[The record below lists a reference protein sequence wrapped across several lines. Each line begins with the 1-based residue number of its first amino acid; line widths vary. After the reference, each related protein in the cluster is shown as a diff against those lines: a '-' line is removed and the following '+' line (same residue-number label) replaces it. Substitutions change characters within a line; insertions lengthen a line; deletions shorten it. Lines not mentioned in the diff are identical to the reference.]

1 MSEKMFTSKTAE
13 VKSLIAAF
21 MGQVQ
26 EEAERKDIVE
36 YVQTHIENGVTDG
49 VIAGAIKM
57 MTADG
62 EIYPVRRG
70 CYVKGVGKAKST
82 TFEKI
87 YNVCRRFQL
96 DLDRACTFNMLEL
109 TDTEKSI
116 YPQVQELSEQLRDE
130 VRTSTYALEALVE
143 MLREREQSRS
153 VDVPAAQLEPNPTEC
168 EDAGVAEGQAVLPE
182 ICLPEPD
189 ADKLAIEL
197 VDGHSESSGIEESPS
212 EPTEEQPVMGDEP
225 FESTEEQPESE
236 TDYLEPSETSLESE
250 PSSKRRGR
258 RSKKN

>member
-26 EEAERKDIVE
+26 EEVERKDIVE
-36 YVQTHIENGVTDG
+36 YVQTHIDNGVTDG

-109 TDTEKSI
+109 TDAEKSI

-143 MLREREQSRS
+143 MLRERE
-153 VDVPAAQLEPNPTEC
+153 LEPNPTEC

-182 ICLPEPD
+182 IGLPEPD
-189 ADKLAIEL
+189 ADKLEIEL
-197 VDGHSESSGIEESPS
+197 VDGHSESSGVEESPS
-212 EPTEEQPVMGDEP
+212 EPTEEQTVTGDEP
-225 FESTEEQPESE
+225 FESTGEQPEPEGDS
-236 TDYLEPSETSLESE
+236 LEPSETSLESE

>member
-36 YVQTHIENGVTDG
+36 YVQTHIDNGVTDG

-109 TDTEKSI
+109 TDAEKSI

-143 MLREREQSRS
+143 MLRERE
-153 VDVPAAQLEPNPTEC
+153 LEPNSTEC
-168 EDAGVAEGQAVLPE
+168 EDAGIAEGQVALPE
-182 ICLPEPD
+182 IGLLEPD
-189 ADKLAIEL
+189 ADKLEVEL
-197 VDGHSESSGIEESPS
+197 VEGHSESSGIEESPS

-225 FESTEEQPESE
+225 FESPEEQPESE
-236 TDYLEPSETSLESE
+236 TDHLEPSETSLESE

>member
-36 YVQTHIENGVTDG
+36 YVQTHIDNGVTDG

-109 TDTEKSI
+109 TDAEKSI

-143 MLREREQSRS
+143 MLRERE
-153 VDVPAAQLEPNPTEC
+153 LEPNLTEC
-168 EDAGVAEGQAVLPE
+168 EDAGIAEGQAVLPE
-182 ICLPEPD
+182 IGLPEPD
-189 ADKLAIEL
+189 ADKLEIEL

-212 EPTEEQPVMGDEP
+212 ELTEEQPVTGDEP
-225 FESTEEQPESE
+225 FESTEEQPEPEGDS
-236 TDYLEPSETSLESE
+236 LEPSETSLVSE
-250 PSSKRRGR
+250 PSGKRRGR

>member
-109 TDTEKSI
+109 TDAEKSI

-143 MLREREQSRS
+143 MLRERE
-153 VDVPAAQLEPNPTEC
+153 LEPNSTEC
-168 EDAGVAEGQAVLPE
+168 EDAGIAEGQVALPE
-182 ICLPEPD
+182 IGLPEPD
-189 ADKLAIEL
+189 ADRQLGEPEN
-197 VDGHSESSGIEESPS
+197 VDSESSGIEESPS

-236 TDYLEPSETSLESE
+236 TDYLESSETSLESE
-250 PSSKRRGR
+250 PSGKRRGR

>member
-36 YVQTHIENGVTDG
+36 YVQTHIDNGVTDG

-70 CYVKGVGKAKST
+70 CYVKGVGKVKST

-109 TDTEKSI
+109 TDAEKSI

-143 MLREREQSRS
+143 MLRERE
-153 VDVPAAQLEPNPTEC
+153 LEPNLTEC
-168 EDAGVAEGQAVLPE
+168 EDAGIIEGQAVLSE
-182 ICLPEPD
+182 IGLLEPD
-189 ADKLAIEL
+189 ADKLEVEL
-197 VDGHSESSGIEESPS
+197 VEGHSESSGIEESPS
-212 EPTEEQPVMGDEP
+212 EWTEEQTVTGDEP
-225 FESTEEQPESE
+225 FESTEEQPEPE
-236 TDYLEPSETSLESE
+236 GDGLEPSETSLVSE
-250 PSSKRRGR
+250 PSGKRRGH

>member
-109 TDTEKSI
+109 TDAEKSI

-143 MLREREQSRS
+143 MLRERE
-153 VDVPAAQLEPNPTEC
+153 LEPNLTEC
-168 EDAGVAEGQAVLPE
+168 EDAGIAEGQAVLPE
-182 ICLPEPD
+182 IGLPEPD

-212 EPTEEQPVMGDEP
+212 ELTEEQPVMGDES

-236 TDYLEPSETSLESE
+236 TDHLEPSETSLESE
-250 PSSKRRGR
+250 PFSKRRGR

>member
-109 TDTEKSI
+109 TDAEKSI

-143 MLREREQSRS
+143 MLRERE
-153 VDVPAAQLEPNPTEC
+153 LEPNLTEC
-168 EDAGVAEGQAVLPE
+168 EDAGIAEGQAVLPE
-182 ICLPEPD
+182 IGLPEPD

-236 TDYLEPSETSLESE
+236 TDHLEPSETSLESE

>member
-109 TDTEKSI
+109 TDAEKSI

-143 MLREREQSRS
+143 MLRERE
-153 VDVPAAQLEPNPTEC
+153 LEPNLTEC
-168 EDAGVAEGQAVLPE
+168 EDAGIAEGQAVLPE
-182 ICLPEPD
+182 IGLPESD

-212 EPTEEQPVMGDEP
+212 EPTEEQTVTGDEP
-225 FESTEEQPESE
+225 FESTGEQPEPEGDS
-236 TDYLEPSETSLESE
+236 LEPSETSLVSE
-250 PSSKRRGR
+250 PSGKRRGR

>member
-36 YVQTHIENGVTDG
+36 YVQTHIDNGVTDG

-70 CYVKGVGKAKST
+70 CYVKGVGKVKST

-109 TDTEKSI
+109 TDAEKSI

-143 MLREREQSRS
+143 MLRERE
-153 VDVPAAQLEPNPTEC
+153 LEPNLTEC
-168 EDAGVAEGQAVLPE
+168 EDAGIIEGQAVLPE
-182 ICLPEPD
+182 IGLLEPD
-189 ADKLAIEL
+189 ADKLE
-197 VDGHSESSGIEESPS
+197 VEFVEGHSESSGIEESPS
-212 EPTEEQPVMGDEP
+212 EWTEEQTVTGDEP
-225 FESTEEQPESE
+225 FESTEEQPEPE
-236 TDYLEPSETSLESE
+236 GDGLEPSETSLVSE
-250 PSSKRRGR
+250 PSGKRRGR

>member
-109 TDTEKSI
+109 TDAEKSI

-143 MLREREQSRS
+143 MLRERE
-153 VDVPAAQLEPNPTEC
+153 LEPNLTEC
-168 EDAGVAEGQAVLPE
+168 EDAGVAEGQAALPE
-182 ICLPEPD
+182 IGLPESD
-189 ADKLAIEL
+189 ADRQLGKPENG
-197 VDGHSESSGIEESPS
+197 DSESSGIEESPS
-212 EPTEEQPVMGDEP
+212 ELTEEQPVMGDEP
-225 FESTEEQPESE
+225 FESTEEQPEPE
-236 TDYLEPSETSLESE
+236 TDHLEPSETSLESE
-250 PSSKRRGR
+250 PFSKRRGR

>member
-26 EEAERKDIVE
+26 EEVERKDIVE
-36 YVQTHIENGVTDG
+36 YVQTHIDNGVTDG

-109 TDTEKSI
+109 TDAEKSI

-143 MLREREQSRS
+143 MLRERE
-153 VDVPAAQLEPNPTEC
+153 LEPNSTEC
-168 EDAGVAEGQAVLPE
+168 EDAGIAEGQVALPE
-182 ICLPEPD
+182 IGLPEPD
-189 ADKLAIEL
+189 ADRQLGEPEN
-197 VDGHSESSGIEESPS
+197 VDSESSGIEESPS

-225 FESTEEQPESE
+225 FESTGEQPESE
-236 TDYLEPSETSLESE
+236 TDHLEPSETSLVSE
-250 PSSKRRGR
+250 PSGKRRGR

>member
-36 YVQTHIENGVTDG
+36 YVQTHIDNGVTDG

-109 TDTEKSI
+109 TDVEKSI

-143 MLREREQSRS
+143 MLRERE
-153 VDVPAAQLEPNPTEC
+153 LEPNLTEC
-168 EDAGVAEGQAVLPE
+168 EDAGVAEGQVVLPE
-182 ICLPEPD
+182 IGLPEPD
-189 ADKLAIEL
+189 ADKLEIEL
-197 VDGHSESSGIEESPS
+197 VDGHSEASGVEESPS
-212 EPTEEQPVMGDEP
+212 EPTEEQPVMGDAP
-225 FESTEEQPESE
+225 FESIEEQPESE
-236 TDYLEPSETSLESE
+236 TDHLEPSETSLESE

>member
-13 VKSLIAAF
+13 VRSLIAAF

-26 EEAERKDIVE
+26 EEVERKDIVE
-36 YVQTHIENGVTDG
+36 YVQTHIDNGVTDG

-109 TDTEKSI
+109 TDAEKSI

-130 VRTSTYALEALVE
+130 VRTSAYALEALVE
-143 MLREREQSRS
+143 MLRERESNPS
-153 VDVPAAQLEPNPTEC
+153 VDVPAVQLEPNPTEC
-168 EDAGVAEGQAVLPE
+168 EE
-182 ICLPEPD
+182 IGLPEPD
-189 ADKLAIEL
+189 ADKLEIEL
-197 VDGHSESSGIEESPS
+197 VDGHSESSGVEESPS

-225 FESTEEQPESE
+225 FESTEEQPEPE
-236 TDYLEPSETSLESE
+236 TDHLEPSETSLVSE
-250 PSSKRRGR
+250 PSGRRRGR

>member
-26 EEAERKDIVE
+26 EEVERKDIVE
-36 YVQTHIENGVTDG
+36 YVQTHIDNGVTDG

-62 EIYPVRRG
+62 EIYPVRHG
-70 CYVKGVGKAKST
+70 CHVKGVGKAKST

-109 TDTEKSI
+109 TDAEKSI

-143 MLREREQSRS
+143 MLREREQNPS
-153 VDVPAAQLEPNPTEC
+153 VNISAVQLEPNLTEC
-168 EDAGVAEGQAVLPE
+168 EDAGIAEGQVVLPE
-182 ICLPEPD
+182 VCLPEPD
-189 ADKLAIEL
+189 ADRQLGEPEN
-197 VDGHSESSGIEESPS
+197 VDSESSGIEESPS
-212 EPTEEQPVMGDEP
+212 EPTEEQP
-225 FESTEEQPESE
+225 ESE
-236 TDYLEPSETSLESE
+236 TDHLEPSETSLESE
-250 PSSKRRGR
+250 PSGKRRGR

>member
-36 YVQTHIENGVTDG
+36 YVQTHIDNGVTDG

-109 TDTEKSI
+109 TDAEKSI

-143 MLREREQSRS
+143 MLRERE
-153 VDVPAAQLEPNPTEC
+153 LEPNLTEC
-168 EDAGVAEGQAVLPE
+168 EDAGIIEGQAVLPE
-182 ICLPEPD
+182 IGLLEPD
-189 ADKLAIEL
+189 ADKLE
-197 VDGHSESSGIEESPS
+197 VEFVEGHSESSGIEESPS
-212 EPTEEQPVMGDEP
+212 EWTEEQTVTGDEP
-225 FESTEEQPESE
+225 FESTEEQPEPE
-236 TDYLEPSETSLESE
+236 GDGLEPSETSLVSE
-250 PSSKRRGR
+250 PSGKRRGR

>member
-1 MSEKMFTSKTAE
+1 MRENMFTSKTAE
-13 VKSLIAAF
+13 VKSLITEF

-36 YVQTHIENGVTDG
+36 YVQTHIDNGVTDG

-109 TDTEKSI
+109 TDAEKSI

-143 MLREREQSRS
+143 MLRERE
-153 VDVPAAQLEPNPTEC
+153 LEPNPTEC

-182 ICLPEPD
+182 IGLPEPD
-189 ADKLAIEL
+189 ADKLEIEL
-197 VDGHSESSGIEESPS
+197 VDGHSESSGVEESPS
-212 EPTEEQPVMGDEP
+212 EPTEEQTVTGDEP
-225 FESTEEQPESE
+225 FESTGEQPEPEGDS
-236 TDYLEPSETSLESE
+236 LEPSETSLESE

>member
-109 TDTEKSI
+109 TDAEKSI

-143 MLREREQSRS
+143 MLRERE
-153 VDVPAAQLEPNPTEC
+153 LEPNLTEC
-168 EDAGVAEGQAVLPE
+168 EDAGVAEGQVVLPE
-182 ICLPEPD
+182 IGLPEPD
-189 ADKLAIEL
+189 ADKLEIEH

-236 TDYLEPSETSLESE
+236 ADHLEPSETSLESE

>member
-26 EEAERKDIVE
+26 EEVERKDIVE

-109 TDTEKSI
+109 TDAEKSI

-143 MLREREQSRS
+143 ILRECE
-153 VDVPAAQLEPNPTEC
+153 LEPNPTEC
-168 EDAGVAEGQAVLPE
+168 EDAGIAEGQVVLPE
-182 ICLPEPD
+182 IGLPEPD

-212 EPTEEQPVMGDEP
+212 ELTEEQPVMGDEP
-225 FESTEEQPESE
+225 FESTGEQPESE
-236 TDYLEPSETSLESE
+236 TDHLEPSETSLVSE
-250 PSSKRRGR
+250 PSGRRRGR

>member
-109 TDTEKSI
+109 TDVEKSI

-143 MLREREQSRS
+143 MLREREQNPS
-153 VDVPAAQLEPNPTEC
+153 VDVPAVQLEPNPTEC
-168 EDAGVAEGQAVLPE
+168 EDAGVAEGQVVLPE

-225 FESTEEQPESE
+225 FESTEQQPESE

-250 PSSKRRGR
+250 PSGKRRGR

>member
-109 TDTEKSI
+109 TDAEKSI

-143 MLREREQSRS
+143 MLRERE
-153 VDVPAAQLEPNPTEC
+153 LEPNSTEC
-168 EDAGVAEGQAVLPE
+168 EDAGIAEGQVALPE
-182 ICLPEPD
+182 IGLPEPD
-189 ADKLAIEL
+189 ADRQLGEPEN
-197 VDGHSESSGIEESPS
+197 VDSESSGIEESPS

-236 TDYLEPSETSLESE
+236 TDHLEPSETSLESE

>member
-70 CYVKGVGKAKST
+70 CYVKGVGKVKST

-109 TDTEKSI
+109 TDAEKSI

-143 MLREREQSRS
+143 MLRERE
-153 VDVPAAQLEPNPTEC
+153 LEPNLTEC
-168 EDAGVAEGQAVLPE
+168 EDAGIIEGQAVLPE
-182 ICLPEPD
+182 IGLLEPD
-189 ADKLAIEL
+189 ADKLEVEL
-197 VDGHSESSGIEESPS
+197 VEGHSESSGIEESPS
-212 EPTEEQPVMGDEP
+212 EWTEEQTVTGDEP
-225 FESTEEQPESE
+225 FESTEEQPEPE
-236 TDYLEPSETSLESE
+236 GDGLEPSETSLVSE
-250 PSSKRRGR
+250 PSGKRRGH

>member
-36 YVQTHIENGVTDG
+36 YVQTHIDNGVTDG

-109 TDTEKSI
+109 TDAEKSI

-143 MLREREQSRS
+143 MLRERE
-153 VDVPAAQLEPNPTEC
+153 LEPNSTEC
-168 EDAGVAEGQAVLPE
+168 EDAGIAEGQVALPE
-182 ICLPEPD
+182 IGLPEPD
-189 ADKLAIEL
+189 ADRQLGEPEN
-197 VDGHSESSGIEESPS
+197 VDSESSGIEESPS

-250 PSSKRRGR
+250 PSGKRRGR

>member
-13 VKSLIAAF
+13 VRSLIAAF

-26 EEAERKDIVE
+26 EEVERKDIVE
-36 YVQTHIENGVTDG
+36 YVQTHIDNGVTDG

-109 TDTEKSI
+109 TDAEKSI

-143 MLREREQSRS
+143 MLRERE
-153 VDVPAAQLEPNPTEC
+153 LEPNLTEC
-168 EDAGVAEGQAVLPE
+168 EDAGIAEGQAVLPE
-182 ICLPEPD
+182 IGLPEPD

-212 EPTEEQPVMGDEP
+212 ELTEEQPVMGDEP
-225 FESTEEQPESE
+225 FESTEEQSESE
-236 TDYLEPSETSLESE
+236 TDHLEPSETSLESE
-250 PSSKRRGR
+250 PFSKRRGR

>member
-1 MSEKMFTSKTAE
+1 MRENMFTSKTAE

-26 EEAERKDIVE
+26 EEVERKDIVE
-36 YVQTHIENGVTDG
+36 YVQTHIDNGVTDG

-109 TDTEKSI
+109 TDAEKSI

-143 MLREREQSRS
+143 ILRERE
-153 VDVPAAQLEPNPTEC
+153 LEPNPTEC
-168 EDAGVAEGQAVLPE
+168 EDAGIAEGQAVLPE
-182 ICLPEPD
+182 VCLPEPD

-212 EPTEEQPVMGDEP
+212 ELTEEQPVMGDEP

-236 TDYLEPSETSLESE
+236 TDHLEPSETSLESE
-250 PSSKRRGR
+250 PFSKRRGR

>member
-1 MSEKMFTSKTAE
+1 MRENMFTSKTAE

-36 YVQTHIENGVTDG
+36 YVQTHIDNGVTDG

-109 TDTEKSI
+109 TDAEKSI

-143 MLREREQSRS
+143 MLRERE
-153 VDVPAAQLEPNPTEC
+153 LEQNPTEC
-168 EDAGVAEGQAVLPE
+168 EDASIAEGQAVLPE
-182 ICLPEPD
+182 IGLPEPD

-197 VDGHSESSGIEESPS
+197 VDGHSESSGSEESPS
-212 EPTEEQPVMGDEP
+212 ELTEEQPVMGDEP

-236 TDYLEPSETSLESE
+236 TDHLEPSETSLESE
-250 PSSKRRGR
+250 PFSKRRGR

>member
-36 YVQTHIENGVTDG
+36 YVQTHIDNGVTDG

-70 CYVKGVGKAKST
+70 CYVKGVGKVKST

-109 TDTEKSI
+109 TDAEKSI

-143 MLREREQSRS
+143 MLRERE
-153 VDVPAAQLEPNPTEC
+153 LEPNLTEC
-168 EDAGVAEGQAVLPE
+168 EDAGIIEGQAVLPE
-182 ICLPEPD
+182 IGLLEPD
-189 ADKLAIEL
+189 ADKLEVEL
-197 VDGHSESSGIEESPS
+197 VEGHSESSGIEESPS
-212 EPTEEQPVMGDEP
+212 EWTEEQTVTGDEP

-236 TDYLEPSETSLESE
+236 TDHLEPSETSLVSE
-250 PSSKRRGR
+250 PSGKRRGR

>member
-13 VKSLIAAF
+13 VRSLIAAF

-36 YVQTHIENGVTDG
+36 YVQTHIDNGVTDG

-109 TDTEKSI
+109 TDAEKSI

-143 MLREREQSRS
+143 MLRERE
-153 VDVPAAQLEPNPTEC
+153 LEPNPTEC
-168 EDAGVAEGQAVLPE
+168 EDAGVAEGQVVLPE
-182 ICLPEPD
+182 IGLPEPD
-189 ADKLAIEL
+189 EDRQLGEPEN
-197 VDGHSESSGIEESPS
+197 VDSESSGIEESPS

-225 FESTEEQPESE
+225 FESTEEQSESE
-236 TDYLEPSETSLESE
+236 TDHLEPSETSLESE
-250 PSSKRRGR
+250 PFSKRRGR

>member
-1 MSEKMFTSKTAE
+1 MRENMFTSKTAE
-13 VKSLIAAF
+13 VRSLITEF

-26 EEAERKDIVE
+26 EEVERKDIIE

-109 TDTEKSI
+109 TDAEKSI

-143 MLREREQSRS
+143 MIQEREQKPSAN
-153 VDVPAAQLEPNPTEC
+153 VPAVQLEQNPTEC
-168 EDAGVAEGQAVLPE
+168 EDASIAEGQAVLPE
-182 ICLPEPD
+182 IGLPEPD

-197 VDGHSESSGIEESPS
+197 VDGHSESSGSEESPS
-212 EPTEEQPVMGDEP
+212 ELTEEQPVMGDEP

-236 TDYLEPSETSLESE
+236 TDHLEPSETSLESE
-250 PSSKRRGR
+250 PFSKRRGR

>member
-36 YVQTHIENGVTDG
+36 YVQTHIDNGVTDG

-109 TDTEKSI
+109 TDAEKSI

-143 MLREREQSRS
+143 MLRERE
-153 VDVPAAQLEPNPTEC
+153 LEPNSTEC
-168 EDAGVAEGQAVLPE
+168 EDAGIAEGQVALPE
-182 ICLPEPD
+182 IGLPEPD
-189 ADKLAIEL
+189 ADRQLGEPEN
-197 VDGHSESSGIEESPS
+197 VDSESSGIEESPS

-236 TDYLEPSETSLESE
+236 TDHLEPSETSLESE

>member
-13 VKSLIAAF
+13 VRSLIAAF

-26 EEAERKDIVE
+26 EEVERKDIVE

-109 TDTEKSI
+109 TDAEKSI

-143 MLREREQSRS
+143 MLRERE
-153 VDVPAAQLEPNPTEC
+153 LEPNSTEC
-168 EDAGVAEGQAVLPE
+168 EDAGIAEGQAVLPE
-182 ICLPEPD
+182 IGLPEPD
-189 ADKLAIEL
+189 ADRQLGEPEN
-197 VDGHSESSGIEESPS
+197 VDSESSGIEESPS
-212 EPTEEQPVMGDEP
+212 ELTEEQPVMGDEP

-236 TDYLEPSETSLESE
+236 TDHLEPSETSLESE
-250 PSSKRRGR
+250 PFSKRRGR

>member
-1 MSEKMFTSKTAE
+1 
-13 VKSLIAAF
+13 
-21 MGQVQ
+21 
-26 EEAERKDIVE
+26 
-36 YVQTHIENGVTDG
+36 
-49 VIAGAIKM
+49 
-57 MTADG
+57 
-62 EIYPVRRG
+62 
-70 CYVKGVGKAKST
+70 
-82 TFEKI
+82 
-87 YNVCRRFQL
+87 
-96 DLDRACTFNMLEL
+96 
-109 TDTEKSI
+109 
-116 YPQVQELSEQLRDE
+116 
-130 VRTSTYALEALVE
+130 
-143 MLREREQSRS
+143 MLREREQNPS
-153 VDVPAAQLEPNPTEC
+153 VDVPAVQLEPNPTEC

>member
-13 VKSLIAAF
+13 VRSLIAAF

-26 EEAERKDIVE
+26 EEVERKDIVE
-36 YVQTHIENGVTDG
+36 YVQTHIDNGVTDG

-109 TDTEKSI
+109 TDAEKSI

-130 VRTSTYALEALVE
+130 VRTSAYALEALVE
-143 MLREREQSRS
+143 ILQERE
-153 VDVPAAQLEPNPTEC
+153 LEPNPTEC

>member
-36 YVQTHIENGVTDG
+36 YVQTHIDNGVTDG

-109 TDTEKSI
+109 TDAEKSI

-143 MLREREQSRS
+143 MLRERE
-153 VDVPAAQLEPNPTEC
+153 LEPNLTEC
-168 EDAGVAEGQAVLPE
+168 EDAGIAQGQAVLPE
-182 ICLPEPD
+182 IGLPEPD

-197 VDGHSESSGIEESPS
+197 VDGHSESSG
-212 EPTEEQPVMGDEP
+212 
-225 FESTEEQPESE
+225 
-236 TDYLEPSETSLESE
+236 Y
-250 PSSKRRGR
+250 
-258 RSKKN
+258 

>member
-1 MSEKMFTSKTAE
+1 MRENMFTSKTAE
-13 VKSLIAAF
+13 VKSLITEF

-26 EEAERKDIVE
+26 EEVERKDIVE

-109 TDTEKSI
+109 TDAEKSI

-143 MLREREQSRS
+143 MLREREQNPS
-153 VDVPAAQLEPNPTEC
+153 VNISAVQLEPNLTEC
-168 EDAGVAEGQAVLPE
+168 EDVGVAEGQAALPE
-182 ICLPEPD
+182 IGLPEPD
-189 ADKLAIEL
+189 ADKLEIEL
-197 VDGHSESSGIEESPS
+197 VDGHSESSGVEESPS

-225 FESTEEQPESE
+225 FESTEEQPEPE
-236 TDYLEPSETSLESE
+236 TDHLEPSETSLVSE
-250 PSSKRRGR
+250 PSGRRRGR

>member
-36 YVQTHIENGVTDG
+36 YVQTHIDNGVTDG

-109 TDTEKSI
+109 TDAEKSI

-143 MLREREQSRS
+143 MLRERE
-153 VDVPAAQLEPNPTEC
+153 LEPNLTEC
-168 EDAGVAEGQAVLPE
+168 EDAGVAEGQVVLPE
-182 ICLPEPD
+182 IGLPEPD
-189 ADKLAIEL
+189 ADKLEIEL
-197 VDGHSESSGIEESPS
+197 VDGHSEASGVEESPS
-212 EPTEEQPVMGDEP
+212 EPTEEQPVMGDAP
-225 FESTEEQPESE
+225 FESIEEQPESE
-236 TDYLEPSETSLESE
+236 TDHLEPSETSLESE
-250 PSSKRRGR
+250 PSGKRRGR

>member
-36 YVQTHIENGVTDG
+36 YVQTHIDNGVTDG

-109 TDTEKSI
+109 TDAEKSI

-130 VRTSTYALEALVE
+130 VRTSAYALEALVE
-143 MLREREQSRS
+143 MLRERE
-153 VDVPAAQLEPNPTEC
+153 LEPNLTEC
-168 EDAGVAEGQAVLPE
+168 EDAGIAEGQAVLPE
-182 ICLPEPD
+182 IGLPEPD
-189 ADKLAIEL
+189 ADKLEIEL

-212 EPTEEQPVMGDEP
+212 ELTEEQPVTGDEP
-225 FESTEEQPESE
+225 FESTEEQPEPEGDS
-236 TDYLEPSETSLESE
+236 LEPSETSLVSE
-250 PSSKRRGR
+250 PSGKRRGR

>member
-36 YVQTHIENGVTDG
+36 YVQTHIDNGVTDG

-109 TDTEKSI
+109 TDAEKSI

-143 MLREREQSRS
+143 MLRERE
-153 VDVPAAQLEPNPTEC
+153 LEPNLTEC
-168 EDAGVAEGQAVLPE
+168 EDAGIIEGQAVLPE
-182 ICLPEPD
+182 IGLLEPD
-189 ADKLAIEL
+189 ADKLEVEL
-197 VDGHSESSGIEESPS
+197 VEGHSEASGVEESPS
-212 EPTEEQPVMGDEP
+212 EPTEEQPVMGDAP
-225 FESTEEQPESE
+225 FESIEEQPESE
-236 TDYLEPSETSLESE
+236 TDHLEPSETSLESE